1 MPLSDTRCL
10 TSSSLNPTSTVY
22 RNNYNNHNIS
32 QARSDT
38 SDISIAN
45 SDSNSNSSDIYITNS
60 FSKIENELI
69 TYLEEKREDKKVS
82 KTLLK
87 FY

>member
-1 MPLSDTRCL
+1 MAD
-10 TSSSLNPTSTVY
+10 
-22 RNNYNNHNIS
+22 
-32 QARSDT
+32 
-38 SDISIAN
+38 
-45 SDSNSNSSDIYITNS
+45 SDSNNLDIYITNS
-60 FSKIENELI
+60 SSILEDELI

>member
-1 MPLSDTRCL
+1 MAD
-10 TSSSLNPTSTVY
+10 
-22 RNNYNNHNIS
+22 
-32 QARSDT
+32 
-38 SDISIAN
+38 
-45 SDSNSNSSDIYITNS
+45 SDSDSDSDSSDIYITNS
-60 FSKIENELI
+60 SSKIEDELI